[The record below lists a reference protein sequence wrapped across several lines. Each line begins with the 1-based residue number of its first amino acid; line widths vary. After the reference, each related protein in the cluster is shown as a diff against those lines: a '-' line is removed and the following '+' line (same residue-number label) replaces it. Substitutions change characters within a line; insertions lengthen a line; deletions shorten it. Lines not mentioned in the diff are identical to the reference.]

1 MYGSADVSMF
11 RLGGAAGVLF
21 VVQSLG
27 GGGCFA
33 LKAHYVYKS
42 SFYTLEPRIMHVG
55 IQYSGPNSGKF
66 MC

>member
-33 LKAHYVYKS
+33 LKA
-42 SFYTLEPRIMHVG
+42 RIREKLCVD
-55 IQYSGPNSGKF
+55 IGPNSGKLCVDIGPNSGKN

>member
-11 RLGGAAGVLF
+11 RLGGAIGVLF

-33 LKAHYVYKS
+33 LKA
-42 SFYTLEPRIMHVG
+42 RIREKLCVD
-55 IQYSGPNSGKF
+55 IGPNSGTFTKA
-66 MC
+66 